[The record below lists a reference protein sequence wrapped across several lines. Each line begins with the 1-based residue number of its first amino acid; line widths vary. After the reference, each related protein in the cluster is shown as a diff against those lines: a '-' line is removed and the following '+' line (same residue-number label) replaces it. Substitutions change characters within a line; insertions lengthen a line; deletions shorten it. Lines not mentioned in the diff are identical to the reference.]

1 MNTVATIVLL
11 LILAKWAIQLW
22 LARLNQR
29 HVLQHAGRVPAT
41 FKIVTLTAWAPH
53 AAQPKPLRPGS
64 AAARLAEALGTV
76 EAPAGDPA
84 RPSKPR

>member
-1 MNTVATIVLL
+1 MPSASPSR
-11 LILAKWAIQLW
+11 A
-22 LARLNQR
+22 
-29 HVLQHAGRVPAT
+29 AGCPRR

-84 RPSKPR
+84 RPSKRR